1 MPSRNGVWFTESLA
15 LLLSMTG
22 FGEAHRQAGGVAV
35 MVEVRTINNR
45 YFKLTL
51 KCGEGYSLL
60 EPEIESVVRQQIRR
74 GTVQVSL
81 RVDRVRGSEDYQ
93 LNQVVLA
100 NYRRQLHEVARQW
113 GLTEANGADA
123 VPLASLLLLPGVV
136 IENPTSPAEA
146 EEEWPLVREA
156 LLAAMENLAHMRT
169 DEGRAMAADLRA
181 NCQAVG
187 GELGAIENRAPLVVE
202 AYRQRLIDR
211 MQTTLADFAVT
222 LDPADLIKEVGLFAE
237 RSDISEEIVRLR
249 SHLEQFDAIME
260 LPESSGRKLEFL
272 TQEMFRETNTI
283 GSKANDVQ
291 IARHVIEIKAA
302 IERVREMIQNVE

>member
-1 MPSRNGVWFTESLA
+1 
-15 LLLSMTG
+15 MTG
-22 FGEAHRQAGGVAV
+22 FGEAHRQADGVAV
-35 MVEVRTINNR
+35 VVEVRTINNR

-74 GTVQVSL
+74 GTVQVAL

-100 NYRRQLHEVARQW
+100 NYRRQLRELCEQW
-113 GLTEANGADA
+113 DSGEA
-123 VPLASLLLLPGVV
+123 VPLSQLLLLPGVV
-136 IENPTSPAEA
+136 IENPTSPSEA

-156 LLAAMENLAHMRT
+156 LVAAMENLAQMRAE
-169 DEGRAMAADLRA
+169 EGRAMAADLRA
-181 NCQAVG
+181 NCQSIAA
-187 GELGAIENRAPLVVE
+187 ELKQVEQRAPLVIE
-202 AYRQRLIDR
+202 AYRQRLVER
-211 MQTTLADFAVT
+211 MQSTLAEFAVT
-222 LDPADLIKEVGLFAE
+222 LNPADLIKEVGLFAE

-249 SHLEQFDAIME
+249 SHLEQFDSIME

-272 TQEMFRETNTI
+272 SQEMFRETNTI

-291 IARHVIEIKAA
+291 IARHVIEIKAS

>member
-1 MPSRNGVWFTESLA
+1 
-15 LLLSMTG
+15 MTG
-22 FGEAHRQAGGVAV
+22 FGEAHRQADGVAV
-35 MVEVRTINNR
+35 VVEVRTINNR

-93 LNQVVLA
+93 LNPAVLT
-100 NYRRQLHEVARQW
+100 NYRRQLHELIKQW
-113 GLTEANGADA
+113 HEAEGGLAEAERADA

-156 LLAAMENLAHMRT
+156 LLTAMENLAHMRAE
-169 DEGRAMAADLRA
+169 EGRAMAADLRA
-181 NCQAVG
+181 NCQAMAV
-187 GELGAIENRAPLVVE
+187 ELKTVEQRAPLVIE
-202 AYRQRLIDR
+202 AYRARLAER
-211 MQTTLADFAVT
+211 LQGTLADFAVT
-222 LDPADLIKEVGLFAE
+222 LDPADLMKEVGLFAE

-272 TQEMFRETNTI
+272 AQEMFRETNTI

>member
-1 MPSRNGVWFTESLA
+1 

-22 FGEAHRQAGGVAV
+22 FGEAHRQSNGVAV
-35 MVEVRTINNR
+35 VVEVRTINNR

-74 GTVQVSL
+74 GTVQVML

-93 LNQVVLA
+93 INQVVLS
-100 NYRRQLHEVARQW
+100 NYRRQLRELSEEWH
-113 GLTEANGADA
+113 LGAE
-123 VPLASLLLLPGVV
+123 VPLAELLTLPGVV
-136 IENPTSPAEA
+136 IENPTSPSEA

-156 LLAAMENLAHMRT
+156 LVAAMQNLAQMRT
-169 DEGRAMAADLRA
+169 EEGRAMAADLKA
-181 NCQAVG
+181 NCRVIAQ
-187 GELGAIENRAPLVVE
+187 ELRQVEQRAPLVI
-202 AYRQRLIDR
+202 ASYRERLAER
-211 MQTTLADFAVT
+211 LQATLAEFAVT
-222 LDPADLIKEVGLFAE
+222 LDPADLIREVGLFAE
-237 RSDISEEIVRLR
+237 RSDISEEIVRLN
-249 SHLEQFDAIME
+249 SHLEQFDTIMG

-291 IARHVIEIKAA
+291 IARHVIEMKAA
-302 IERVREMIQNVE
+302 IERIREMIQNVE

>member
-1 MPSRNGVWFTESLA
+1 
-15 LLLSMTG
+15 MTG
-22 FGEAHRQAGGVAV
+22 FGEAHRQADAVAV
-35 MVEVRTINNR
+35 VVEVRTINNR

-74 GTVQVSL
+74 GTVQVNL

-93 LNQVVLA
+93 LNQAVLA
-100 NYRRQLHEVARQW
+100 NYRRQLRD
-113 GLTEANGADA
+113 LTSEWELGEA
-123 VPLASLLLLPGVV
+123 VPLSQLLLLPGVV

-156 LLAAMENLAHMRT
+156 LVAAMENLAHMRA
-169 DEGRAMAADLRA
+169 DEGRAMAADLRS
-181 NCQAVG
+181 NCQTIAA
-187 GELGAIENRAPLVVE
+187 ELKQVEQRAPLVIQ
-202 AYRQRLIDR
+202 AYRERLVER
-211 MQTTLADFAVT
+211 LQATLAEFAVT
-222 LDPADLIKEVGLFAE
+222 LNPADLIKEVGLFAE

-249 SHLEQFDAIME
+249 SHLEQFDSIME

-291 IARHVIEIKAA
+291 IARHVIEVKAS
-302 IERVREMIQNVE
+302 

>member
-1 MPSRNGVWFTESLA
+1 
-15 LLLSMTG
+15 MTG
-22 FGEAHRQAGGVAV
+22 FGEAHRQTDGVAV
-35 MVEVRTINNR
+35 VVEVRTINNR

-51 KCGEGYSLL
+51 KCGEGYGLL
-60 EPEIESVVRQQIRR
+60 EPEIEGVVRQQIRR

-93 LNQVVLA
+93 LNQAVLA
-100 NYRRQLHEVARQW
+100 NYRRQIEQLSERWQI
-113 GLTEANGADA
+113 GEL
-123 VPLASLLLLPGVV
+123 VPLAQLLLLPGVV

-156 LLAAMENLAHMRT
+156 LVAAMENLAHMRQE
-169 DEGRAMAADLRA
+169 EGRAMAADLRA
-181 NCQAVG
+181 NCQTIG
-187 GELGAIENRAPLVVE
+187 GELKRIEERAPLVVE
-202 AYRQRLIDR
+202 AYRSRLAER
-211 MQTTLADFAVT
+211 LQSTLAEFAVT

-249 SHLEQFDAIME
+249 SHLEQFDSIME

-291 IARHVIEIKAA
+291 IARHVIEIKAS

>member
-1 MPSRNGVWFTESLA
+1 
-15 LLLSMTG
+15 MTG
-22 FGEAHRQAGGVAV
+22 FGEAHRQTDGVAV
-35 MVEVRTINNR
+35 VVEVRTINNR

-93 LNQVVLA
+93 LNQAVLA
-100 NYRRQLHEVARQW
+100 NYRRQLRELSDQW
-113 GLTEANGADA
+113 HLGEA
-123 VPLASLLLLPGVV
+123 VPLAQLLLLPGVV

-146 EEEWPLVREA
+146 EEEWPLVRET
-156 LLAAMENLAHMRT
+156 LTAAMENLAQMRIE
-169 DEGRAMAADLRA
+169 EGRAMAADLRA
-181 NCQAVG
+181 NCQSMGA
-187 GELGAIENRAPLVVE
+187 ELKEIESRAPLVVE
-202 AYRQRLIDR
+202 AYRGRLSER
-211 MQTTLADFAVT
+211 LQAALAEFAVT
-222 LDPADLIKEVGLFAE
+222 LEPADLIKEVGLFAE

-249 SHLEQFDAIME
+249 SHLEQFDSIME

-291 IARHVIEIKAA
+291 IARHVIEIKAS
-302 IERVREMIQNVE
+302 IERIREMIQNVE

>member
-1 MPSRNGVWFTESLA
+1 
-15 LLLSMTG
+15 MTG
-22 FGEAHRQAGGVAV
+22 FGEAHRQAEGLAVA
-35 MVEVRTINNR
+35 VEVRTINNR

-60 EPEIESVVRQQIRR
+60 EPEIESVVRRQIRR

-100 NYRRQLHEVARQW
+100 NYRRQLDGLAREWQVDD
-113 GLTEANGADA
+113 T

-146 EEEWPLVREA
+146 EEEWPLVRDA
-156 LLAAMENLAHMRT
+156 LESAMQNLAQMRT

-181 NCQAVG
+181 NCQA
-187 GELGAIENRAPLVVE
+187 LAIELTHIEARAPLVVT
-202 AYRQRLIDR
+202 AYRERLAER
-211 MQTTLADFAVT
+211 LRAALAEFAVT
-222 LDPADLIKEVGLFAE
+222 LDPGDIIKEVGIFAE

-249 SHLEQFDAIME
+249 SHLEQFDSIME

-291 IARHVIEIKAA
+291 IARHVIDIKAG
-302 IERVREMIQNVE
+302 IERIREMIQNVE

>member
-1 MPSRNGVWFTESLA
+1 M
-15 LLLSMTG
+15 LLSMTG
-22 FGEAHRQAGGVAV
+22 FGEAHRQAEGIAVA
-35 MVEVRTINNR
+35 VEVRTINNR
-45 YFKLTL
+45 YFKITL

-74 GTVQVSL
+74 GTVQVTL
-81 RVDRVRGSEDYQ
+81 RIDRVRGSEDYQ

-100 NYRRQLHEVARQW
+100 NYRRQLQTVAQEWRLPKVE
-113 GLTEANGADA
+113 GGDA

-156 LLAAMENLAHMRT
+156 LVEAMEHLAQMRA

-181 NCQAVG
+181 NCQAVAA
-187 GELGAIENRAPLVVE
+187 ELGAVEQRAPLVIDS
-202 AYRQRLIDR
+202 YRGRLADR
-211 MQTTLADFAVT
+211 LKATLADFAVT
-222 LDPADLIKEVGLFAE
+222 LDPGDLIREVGLFAE

-291 IARHVIEIKAA
+291 ISRHVIEIKAA